1 MRILQVFNRYVHMG
15 GEEKSVDRI
24 YRHLSERHEMAR
36 CFFESRDWLGD
47 GAPGKFGQLRRT
59 FYNPESRD
67 RFEKAVSKFK
77 PDVALFHNPYPV
89 GSPSLYHAAH
99 RLRLPVIQYMHNFRP
114 FSISGTLYANGIFP
128 EEALRGDYRREV
140 KAGVWQGSR
149 LKSAIMAMVLKR
161 LHRSGRLRSV
171 KAWVCISEFLKE
183 KLVQGAGL
191 ARERV
196 FALRHSWDAMAEPT
210 VSDDKGYYLFL
221 ARLVDVKGVS
231 MLLKAWEVLGQKLGP
246 ATPELWIGGEGPLED
261 EVRQA
266 AARHGRIHHLGLVEG
281 SQKVEVLR
289 HCRAMLAPSL
299 WWEPLGLVTYEA
311 YDYAKP
317 MLAAAS
323 GGLTETVID
332 GRTGFLHEPGDV
344 DALVECVLKTEAM
357 KPEERHV
364 MGFAGRDWLMENT
377 SVPKWQDKFEVV
389 LRRASGSQANWDSA

>member
-24 YRHLSERHEMAR
+24 YRHLSEHHEMAR
-36 CFFESRDWLGD
+36 CFFESKEWLGE

-59 FYNPESRD
+59 FYNGESKA

-99 RLRLPVIQYMHNFRP
+99 AMRLPVIQYMHNFRP
-114 FSISGTLYANGIFP
+114 FSISGTLYASGVFP
-128 EEALRGDYRREV
+128 EEALRGDYSREV

-161 LHRSGRLRSV
+161 LHRSGWLESV
-171 KAWVCISEFLKE
+171 RAWVGISEFLRE
-183 KLVQGAGL
+183 KLVHGAGL
-191 ARERV
+191 PAERV
-196 FALRHSWDAMAEPT
+196 HALRHSWDALPEPLVT
-210 VSDDKGYYLFL
+210 DDKGYYLFL
-221 ARLVDVKGVS
+221 ARLVDVKGVETLLRS
-231 MLLKAWEVLGQKLGP
+231 WDILKARMGDQ
-246 ATPELWIGGEGPLED
+246 TPELWIGGEGPLEGQ
-261 EVRQA
+261 VREA
-266 AARHGRIHHLGLVEG
+266 VARHGRIHHLGLVEG
-281 SQKVEVLR
+281 SQKAEVLR

-311 YDYAKP
+311 YDYGKP

-332 GRTGFLHEPGDV
+332 GKTGFLHQPGDAY
-344 DALVECVLKTEAM
+344 ALAACVEKMESMKTAERQLMGSAGRRWLLENTGVAQWQAQFDEILKTSVA
-357 KPEERHV
+357 R
-364 MGFAGRDWLMENT
+364 AGW
-377 SVPKWQDKFEVV
+377 PQ
-389 LRRASGSQANWDSA
+389 